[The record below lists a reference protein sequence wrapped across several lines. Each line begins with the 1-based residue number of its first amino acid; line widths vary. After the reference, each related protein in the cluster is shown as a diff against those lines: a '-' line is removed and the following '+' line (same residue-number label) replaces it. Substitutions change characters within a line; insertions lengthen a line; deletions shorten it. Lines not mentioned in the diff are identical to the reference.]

1 MYIKIEMR
9 YLDLS
14 IVAKDMALQ
23 MQTCLWWKSLRL
35 CVQTCVTTRIWFA
48 SSWGAGYICICIYGI
63 YIHIFFFVLFMKR
76 RCWLKNIKSIY
87 QHWLSWH
94 ILYDEP
100 NPQFEE
106 S

>member
-63 YIHIFFFVLFMKR
+63 YIHIFFSYYLWKEDVDSKT
-76 RCWLKNIKSIY
+76 LKVYINI
-87 QHWLSWH
+87 
-94 ILYDEP
+94 D
-100 NPQFEE
+100 
-106 S
+106 

>member
-1 MYIKIEMR
+1 MR

-48 SSWGAGYICICIYGI
+48 SSWGAGYICMYLWYIYS
-63 YIHIFFFVLFMKR
+63 HIFFR
-76 RCWLKNIKSIY
+76 IIY
-87 QHWLSWH
+87 EKKMLTQKH
-94 ILYDEP
+94 
-100 NPQFEE
+100 
-106 S
+106 